1 MHNDFFSIINKP
13 WWLLD
18 SEELKIYS
26 IYIFILGF
34 VGGIILSILISVIP
48 STNIFFTVFSLTVIS
63 ALMAIF
69 TYKRDWFD
77 RKYGLVSKYHI
88 GMNYAVVFYII
99 GILNLGL
106 SLMFFYPNLKI
117 SGPNSAVIMFLSQQ
131 IPLIFMLLRLNV
143 FDDENCRVQKEDEMG
158 NIHYENTLGYNPVMY
173 YFIGFPLSILIGIC
187 LNDYAKDIL
196 VSSYFTSNLLQ
207 SIFSIAILFVLLSP
221 DLLDKILPFNLRS
234 WNGTIKLYIL
244 IAVILVILRIFII

>member
-1 MHNDFFSIINKP
+1 MNNTFFSIINKP
-13 WWLLD
+13 WLLLD

-26 IYIFILGF
+26 IIIFILCF
-34 VGGIILSILISVIP
+34 VGGIILSILMSAID
-48 STNIFFTVFSLTVIS
+48 STNIFFTIFSFTIIS

-88 GMNYAVVFYII
+88 GMSYQVVFYFI
-99 GILNLGL
+99 GILNLAL
-106 SLMFFYPNLKI
+106 SLIFFYPNLKTQ
-117 SGPNSAVIMFLSQQ
+117 GPINAAIMFLSQQ

-143 FDDENCRVQKEDEMG
+143 FDDENCRVKKEDEMG
-158 NIHYENTLGYNPVMY
+158 NIHYENTLGYNPIIY
-173 YFIGFPLSILIGIC
+173 YFIGFPISILIGIC

>member
-1 MHNDFFSIINKP
+1 
-13 WWLLD
+13 
-18 SEELKIYS
+18 
-26 IYIFILGF
+26 
-34 VGGIILSILISVIP
+34 
-48 STNIFFTVFSLTVIS
+48 
-63 ALMAIF
+63 MAIF

-88 GMNYAVVFYII
+88 GMNYSVVFYII

-158 NIHYENTLGYNPVMY
+158 NIHYENTLGYHY
-173 YFIGFPLSILIGIC
+173 YMGSVNGGRTDDFLALARTCNQHIKEDLKRGIVAKYHDESHLNHYLRYHDCTPLSPAYAYIEGKELPFEPKIL
-187 LNDYAKDIL
+187 
-196 VSSYFTSNLLQ
+196 
-207 SIFSIAILFVLLSP
+207 
-221 DLLDKILPFNLRS
+221 LLDKVLIDPYFNKGRDHSLAGRFKK
-234 WNGTIKLYIL
+234 GMGIVIDAIKWYL
-244 IAVILVILRIFII
+244 

>member
-88 GMNYAVVFYII
+88 GMSYQVVFYFI
-99 GILNLGL
+99 GILNLAL
-106 SLMFFYPNLKI
+106 SLIFFYPNLKTQ
-117 SGPNSAVIMFLSQQ
+117 GPINAAIMFLSQQ
-131 IPLIFMLLRLNV
+131 IPLLFMSLRLNV
-143 FDDENCRVQKEDEMG
+143 FDDENCRVKKEDE
-158 NIHYENTLGYNPVMY
+158 IT
-173 YFIGFPLSILIGIC
+173 SIM
-187 LNDYAKDIL
+187 
-196 VSSYFTSNLLQ
+196 
-207 SIFSIAILFVLLSP
+207 
-221 DLLDKILPFNLRS
+221 KIP
-234 WNGTIKLYIL
+234 
-244 IAVILVILRIFII
+244 

>member
-13 WWLLD
+13 WLLLD

-88 GMNYAVVFYII
+88 GMSYQVVFYFI
-99 GILNLGL
+99 GILNLAL
-106 SLMFFYPNLKI
+106 SLIFFYPNLKTQ
-117 SGPNSAVIMFLSQQ
+117 GPINAAIMFLSQQ
-131 IPLIFMLLRLNV
+131 IPLLFMSLRLNV

-158 NIHYENTLGYNPVMY
+158 H
-173 YFIGFPLSILIGIC
+173 PL
-187 LNDYAKDIL
+187 
-196 VSSYFTSNLLQ
+196 
-207 SIFSIAILFVLLSP
+207 
-221 DLLDKILPFNLRS
+221 
-234 WNGTIKLYIL
+234 
-244 IAVILVILRIFII
+244 